1 MRKRVLIIIGLA
13 HLLTTPGK
21 RSPDGKF
28 REAIYSREIGRGIK
42 AKLEALG
49 YTVAFD
55 YDGDKLPKT
64 MQTPMARL
72 EQQRELALRV
82 ANVNQMCKDY
92 GSSNV
97 IYVSVHVNAAGA
109 DGKWHEARGWS
120 VYTSPGRTMAD
131 NLATC
136 IWNRAAINLP
146 HSHKNALRADWSDKD
161 PDYEAAL
168 YVLTKSACPAVLTEN
183 LFMDNREDVA
193 YLTSDEG
200 RHAIERLHVEGIV
213 DYIEKTYGKA

>member
-1 MRKRVLIIIGLA
+1 MRKRVLIIIGFA

-28 REAIYSREIGRGIK
+28 REAIYSREVGRAIK
-42 AKLEALG
+42 ANLEALG

-64 MQTPMARL
+64 MQTPMAKL

-92 GSSNV
+92 GAANV
-97 IYVSVHVNAAGA
+97 IYISIHVNAAGA
-109 DGKWHEARGWS
+109 DGKWHEAGGWQ
-120 VYTSPGRTMAD
+120 VNVSPKASSKSKL
-131 NLATC
+131 LAGC
-136 IWNRAAINLP
+136 LFDAAKGVGLKMRQPSASQKYWNN
-146 HSHKNALRADWSDKD
+146 
-161 PDYEAAL
+161 AAL
-168 YVLTKSACPAVLTEN
+168 YILSNTACPAVLTEN
-183 LFMDNREDVA
+183 LFQDNKEDVA
-193 YLTSDEG
+193 FLTSDEG
-200 RHAIERLHVEGIV
+200 RHAVERLHVEGIV

>member
-1 MRKRVLIIIGLA
+1 MIMKKRILIIIGFA

-28 REAIYSREIGRGIK
+28 REAIYSREVGRAIK

-64 MQTPMARL
+64 MQTPMAKL

-92 GSSNV
+92 GAANV
-97 IYVSVHVNAAGA
+97 IYISIHVNAAGS
-109 DGKWHEARGWS
+109 DGKWHEARGWQ
-120 VYTSPGRTMAD
+120 VNVSPKASSKSKL
-131 NLATC
+131 LAGSLFDAAKGNGLKMRQPSASQKY
-136 IWNRAAINLP
+136 WN
-146 HSHKNALRADWSDKD
+146 NAG
-161 PDYEAAL
+161 L
-168 YVLTKSACPAVLTEN
+168 YILSNTTCPAVLTEN
-183 LFMDNREDVA
+183 LFQDNKEDVA
-193 YLTSDEG
+193 YLMSDEG

-213 DYIEKTYGKA
+213 DYIQKYMS